1 MAGYDIKPSKWLSFD
16 FKELW
21 RFRELFVFMA
31 WRDIK
36 VKYKQTFLGLIWVI
50 LQPLVLMIIFSTLW
64 LKVMKS
70 VAVEIPYPVFAYS
83 GLIFWGL
90 FSSGL
95 SNASES
101 MIANS
106 NIIRKVYFPRIIIP
120 ASAVIVA
127 LFDFMMTLIIC
138 ILMIFYYDLEI
149 SLLRFS
155 VLLFLSILITSGA
168 SFGLGLIIASTTI
181 KYRDFRYVM
190 PFFLQTFFFISPV
203 IYPLTLFNSGSL
215 RFILSLNPL
224 SGAINLTRAA
234 LTSSAVNWDLTIYS
248 ALITVL
254 LLITGLTL
262 FQTMES
268 QYADLL

>member
-36 VKYKQTFLGLIWVI
+36 VKYKQTMLGFLWVI
-50 LQPLVLMIIFSTLW
+50 LQPLLLMLIFSTLW

-70 VAVEIPYPVFAYS
+70 GAVDLPYPIFAYS

-95 SNASES
+95 NNASES

-120 ASAVIVA
+120 ASAMLVA
-127 LFDFMMTLIIC
+127 LFDFAMTLIVY

-149 SLLRFS
+149 SFLRFS
-155 VLLFLSILITSGA
+155 SLLLLSILITSGA
-168 SFGLGLIIASTTI
+168 SFGLGLIIASATI

-190 PFFLQTFFFISPV
+190 PFLLQAFFFISPV
-203 IYPLTLFNSGSL
+203 IYPLTLFNSGKL
-215 RFILSLNPL
+215 RFFLSLNPL
-224 SGAINLTRAA
+224 SGAINLARSA
-234 LTSSAVNWDLTIYS
+234 LNNSAVNWDLTIYS
-248 ALITVL
+248 VLITL
-254 LLITGLTL
+254 LLVITGVIY
-262 FQTMES
+262 FQLMES
-268 QYADLL
+268 QYSDLL